1 MATFFLGRWHANKAD
16 GTLPQSSLNLHPI
29 PIFLSFHSPRF
40 LNCPLQPVPHCHHTA
55 SRKCCAQHVAWGTHQ
70 AHWGVERSVGR
81 EGSDSSP
88 TTDGNWPLKAVF
100 TVMYAHIH
108 MHIFAHTHIYGIYVY
123 IHISVRFTPS
133 STPQSHFAISFR
145 PSVPYPRYFFTLS

>member
-1 MATFFLGRWHANKAD
+1 MATFFRGRWHANKAA
-16 GTLPQSSLNLHPI
+16 GTLPQSSLSLPTPI
-29 PIFLSFHSPRF
+29 LLPFHFPRF
-40 LNCPLQPVPHCHHTA
+40 LNCPLQSVSHCHPTA

-70 AHWGVERSVGR
+70 AHWGVDSSVSR
-81 EGSDSSP
+81 EGGVSAP
-88 TTDGNWPLKAVF
+88 TADGNWPLKAVF

-133 STPQSHFAISFR
+133 STPQPHFAISFR
-145 PSVPYPRYFFTLS
+145 QSRNPATSSR